1 MPLPSTMI
9 PIATNTL
16 TTAAASVTF
25 SNLPQGY
32 TDLVLVVNGLGAVN
46 TGIVLTFNGSTT
58 SYSNTNVGG
67 NGTSAQSNRRTTQQF
82 INLTYTSYFTTSYN
96 GNIIVNIMN
105 YANTTTYKT
114 VIGRANNASI
124 GAEAMVGLWSNTSA
138 ITSLTVGND
147 GSGNIGSGTTFT
159 IYGIKAA

>member
-1 MPLPSTMI
+1 MPLPSTMT
-9 PIATNTL
+9 PIATSTL
-16 TTAAASVTF
+16 STAAASVTF
-25 SNLPQGY
+25 SNLPQTY

-46 TGIVLTFNGSTT
+46 TGIVLTFNGATT
-58 SYSNTNVGG
+58 NFSNTNLGG
-67 NGTSAQSNRRTTQQF
+67 NGSAAQSNRRTSQQF

-96 GNIIVNIMN
+96 GNIIAHIMN

-114 VIGRANNASI
+114 VLGRANNASI
-124 GAEAMVGLWSNTSA
+124 GTEVMVGLWSNTAA
-138 ITSLTVGND
+138 IND